1 MAVGVG
7 CACEAGNACGGA
19 ASTAGCMSDITTTSN
34 SRGREIKNEKIP
46 SSLSRG
52 VPRLGQEAASV
63 SHGPGPGLYRSCE
76 GHSGTRCQWATVA
89 HWHLSGMI
97 DSEDRLAK
105 LLNFAYTKNH
115 TPMIARRHEVAASPT
130 HDSCSACIISVGVA
144 QGTSATIG
152 PLSPSPHA
160 NSFVIGTAVTLTA
173 D

>member
-1 MAVGVG
+1 
-7 CACEAGNACGGA
+7 
-19 ASTAGCMSDITTTSN
+19 
-34 SRGREIKNEKIP
+34 
-46 SSLSRG
+46 
-52 VPRLGQEAASV
+52 V

-105 LLNFAYTKNH
+105 LLNFANTKNH